1 MMKTGQEICE
11 GRFRVLDKIGD
22 GAFGEIYKV
31 ENRKNGTVYA
41 AKIVSI
47 NVCNLLS
54 RKKQSRIRSI
64 SCYFGRQN

>member
-11 GRFRVLDKIGD
+11 GRFRVLNKIGD

-47 NVCNLLS
+47 GVSNPVC
-54 RKKQSRIRSI
+54 RKKQ
-64 SCYFGRQN
+64 